1 MKNYKVYLYIVL
13 FGIVLIPSTVLATTS
28 SCPLGVNVTKDLAG
42 ILRIIKIV
50 APILVIGYTIYEGIV
65 ALTKGGVEAEGKKFF
80 NKFVRRVGAAVVLF
94 AVPVI
99 VDQMMQIMN
108 VWDESGHCELEAHEI
123 DATAPDT
130 DDSKS
135 VDYNQLDNE
144 KIVGITSITTTID
157 VGTNPTNHTRSVS
170 ADELDKE
177 NKVNVNERNNN
188 NNVNVSNNNN
198 GNTVSVTDTTSAIKI
213 KVN

>member
-1 MKNYKVYLYIVL
+1 M
-13 FGIVLIPSTVLATTS
+13 
-28 SCPLGVNVTKDLAG
+28 GVNVTKDLAG

-108 VWDESGHCELEAHEI
+108 VWDESGHCELEAHEVN
-123 DATAPDT
+123 ASAKDT

-135 VDYNQLDNE
+135 VDAKDLTNPKEQQKVISGEE
-144 KIVGITSITTTID
+144 KDDSKNVTID
-157 VGTNPTNHTRSVS
+157 EKNNENKVVTKKTDDS
-170 ADELDKE
+170 

-188 NNVNVSNNNN
+188 NNVNVGNNNN

>member
-13 FGIVLIPSTVLATTS
+13 FSIVLIPSTVLATTS

-123 DATAPDT
+123 DASAPDT

-177 NKVNVNERNNN
+177 NKVNVNERNNK